1 MQNGEPAPLRPSDV
15 APVTDADIA
24 HILEG
29 HAADS
34 PVTNKYKFPPGWPV
48 RVAVEAALWSRSVRR
63 TLLPGE
69 RPQSVDLR
77 ALYDDVIFLVALRR
91 FRTSWEVQTAH
102 PISGTGVAYLDKRGR
117 RHAAPLIIADLDG

>member
-1 MQNGEPAPLRPSDV
+1 
-15 APVTDADIA
+15 
-24 HILEG
+24 
-29 HAADS
+29 
-34 PVTNKYKFPPGWPV
+34 VTNKYKFPPGWPV

-102 PISGTGVAYLDKRGR
+102 PISGTGVPYLDKRGR